1 MKCLSLAALAVGV
14 AFAASGAHATTF
26 MVSAMGNSSTDGSGL
41 GSISL
46 TSGELFQVSV
56 DPNDLWSAGPL
67 PRWSNADGLTG
78 NRIATGTDESGE
90 TAGTLI
96 GTDFGTWTQ
105 NGLTAPFG
113 TLVGEINGVFHV
125 LGTNFSGAAWDTGTL
140 NLFYWDSNN
149 FDNAGSISADVTAAA
164 GVVPEPTSWGM
175 MILGFGMAGA
185 IFRRR
190 RSMAQAA

>member
-1 MKCLSLAALAVGV
+1 MKRLYLVTLAAGAVLAAG
-14 AFAASGAHATTF
+14 AAHATTF
-26 MVSAMGNSSTDGSGL
+26 IVDAMGNSSTDGSGL
-41 GSISL
+41 ATISL
-46 TSGELFQVSV
+46 TSGQAFQISA

-78 NRIATGTDESGE
+78 NRLATGTDESGE
-90 TAGTLI
+90 AAGVLI
-96 GTDFGTWTQ
+96 GQDFGTWTQ

-125 LGTNFSGAAWDTGTL
+125 LGTSFNGAAWDTGTL

-149 FDNAGSISADVTAAA
+149 FDNSGSISADVAAA
-164 GVVPEPTSWGM
+164 TGVVPEPASWAM

-185 IFRRR
+185 TFRRR
-190 RSMAQAA
+190 RQMAQAA

>member
-1 MKCLSLAALAVGV
+1 MKRLSFAALAAGAVVV
-14 AFAASGAHATTF
+14 AGGAHAATF
-26 MVSAMGNSSTDGSGL
+26 LVSAMGNSSTDGSAL
-41 GSISL
+41 STISL

-78 NRIATGTDESGE
+78 NRVATGTDESGE
-90 TAGTLI
+90 AAGTLI
-96 GTDFGTWTQ
+96 GQDFGTWTQ

-125 LGTNFSGAAWDTGTL
+125 LGTSFSGAAWDTGTL

-149 FDNAGSISADVTAAA
+149 FDNSGSISADVTAAA
-164 GVVPEPTSWGM
+164 GVVPEPATWGM

-185 IFRRR
+185 MFRRR
-190 RSMAQAA
+190 RQLLQAA

>member
-1 MKCLSLAALAVGV
+1 MKRLYLVTLAAGAVLAAG
-14 AFAASGAHATTF
+14 AAHATTF
-26 MVSAMGNSSTDGSGL
+26 IVDAMGNSSTDGSGL
-41 GSISL
+41 ATISL
-46 TSGELFQVSV
+46 TSGQAFQISA

-78 NRIATGTDESGE
+78 NRLATGTDESGE
-90 TAGTLI
+90 AAGVLI
-96 GTDFGTWTQ
+96 GQDFGTWTQ

-125 LGTNFSGAAWDTGTL
+125 LGTSFNGAAWDTGTL

-149 FDNAGSISADVTAAA
+149 FDNSGSISADVAAA
-164 GVVPEPTSWGM
+164 TGVVPEPASWAM

-185 IFRRR
+185 MFRRR
-190 RSMAQAA
+190 RQMAQAA